1 MAFDNTTVNF
11 RIRREIGGFAGFV
24 ERSWARWWV
33 KALAVIGLLA
43 VIGYA
48 VFWFVFAADL
58 PSVDKLRTYEP
69 PLPTNV
75 RGVDGTPIHSYARE
89 RRVELSYAEYP
100 PLLVRAFLAAED
112 KTFFEH
118 HGVDYLGIANAFVT
132 NLTSKKRAAGAS
144 TITQQVAKNLL
155 IGNAPSYTRKIKEAI
170 LAYRIEDSLTK
181 QQILELYLNQIALG
195 RNAFGVEAASYAY
208 FGKDLN
214 QLDLAQM
221 AYLAILPKGP
231 SNYDPV
237 RHKDRALDRRAYVLR
252 EMLKNGFITQAQHD
266 SAMAEPLGT
275 VPRQTPKIETAGSGY
290 FVEEVRRQLID
301 KFGEDEKAGPYSVY
315 SGGLWVRTS
324 LDNSLQEYAQTALR
338 QGLLRFD
345 GGRGWSG
352 PLGHTEISAAA
363 TTATPTPIAA
373 DTDEDAAQMVSDRKW
388 QQALL
393 NTNIGLDYDNWR
405 AAIVSGLSSDAAAL
419 TFADGTSGTL
429 PRWGA
434 QMPVRGEGGTAFA
447 ALKTGDIIAVA
458 PEGGT
463 FVLRS
468 VPKISGAFVV
478 EEPQT
483 GRVLAMQGGFDF
495 RVQAFNRAT
504 QAMRQPGST
513 IKPIVYASALE
524 QGMTPASIIVD
535 GPFCVYQSARL
546 GQKCFKNFG
555 GAGGSGAHTMRWG
568 VEQSRNLMTVR
579 AAATTGM
586 GHVVSL
592 MDRIGVGKY
601 PPYLSF
607 ALGAG
612 ETTVSRMVN
621 AYAILANQ
629 GQSHPA
635 SLIDF
640 VQDRHGKVV
649 FPANWHPCDRCNAPD
664 WNGKA
669 MPRPV
674 VQGKQIVDAM
684 SAYQMIHIAEGV
696 IQRGTATVLRDLDR
710 PMFGK
715 TGTNSGPTDVWF
727 IGGTPQMIGGL
738 YIGYD
743 QPHSLGGGAQGGT
756 IAAPIFKAFAV
767 KAYEGMPKIP
777 FRAPQGIRML
787 RIDRASGKPVFGA
800 WPDSDPKASVIWEA
814 FKPESEP
821 RRAVHRDLV
830 VPDPAAVAAAAA
842 AAAKARAAQQAEQKD
857 ARRDSDFLQRQ
868 GGIY

>member
-1 MAFDNTTVNF
+1 MAAPDDTTVKF
-11 RIRREIGGFAGFV
+11 RIRREMGGFRGFV
-24 ERSWARWWV
+24 ARSWGRWWV
-33 KALAVIGLLA
+33 KALAAIGVLA
-43 VIGYA
+43 AIGA
-48 VFWFVFAADL
+48 ALFWFLFAAGL
-58 PSVDKLRTYEP
+58 PSVDTLRTYEP

-75 RGVDGTPIHSYARE
+75 RGIDGTPIHSYARE
-89 RRVELSYAEYP
+89 RRVELSYDEYP

-118 HGVDYLGIANAFVT
+118 HGVDYLGIANAAFN
-132 NLTSKKRAAGAS
+132 NLTTKRRAVGAS

-155 IGNAPSYTRKIKEAI
+155 IGNATSYTRKIKEAI
-170 LAYRIEDSLTK
+170 LAYRIEDTLTK

-237 RHKDRALDRRAYVLR
+237 RHTQRALDRRAYVLR

-266 SAMAEPLGT
+266 AARAEPLGT
-275 VPRQTPKIETAGSGY
+275 VPRQTPKTETAGSGY
-290 FVEEVRRQLID
+290 FVEEVRRQLLD
-301 KFGEDEKAGPYSVY
+301 KFGEDQRAGPYSVY

-324 LDNSLQEYAQTALR
+324 LDNKIQDYAQTALR
-338 QGLLRFD
+338 EGLLRFD
-345 GGRGWSG
+345 SGRGWSG
-352 PLGHTEISAAA
+352 PMGHVEFTG
-363 TTATPTPIAA
+363 TA
-373 DTDEDAAQMVSDRKW
+373 W
-388 QQALL
+388 QSALL
-393 NTNIGLDYDNWR
+393 NTNIGLDYADWR
-405 AAIVSGLSSDAAAL
+405 AAIVVARGSESADLG
-419 TFADGTSGTL
+419 FADGSTGTL

-434 QMPVRGEGGTAFA
+434 QMPVRGVGGTAFA
-447 ALKTGDIIAVA
+447 ALKEGDIIAVA
-458 PEGGT
+458 PDGGS

-495 RVQAFNRAT
+495 RIQAFNRAT
-504 QAMRQPGST
+504 QALRQPGST
-513 IKPIVYASALE
+513 IKPIVYAAALE
-524 QGMTPASIIVD
+524 GGMTPASIIVD
-535 GPFCVYQSARL
+535 GPFCVFQGARL
-546 GQKCFKNFG
+546 GQKCFRNFG
-555 GAGGSGAHTMRWG
+555 NVGGSGSHTMRWG

-586 GHVVSL
+586 PRVVGL
-592 MDRIGVGKY
+592 MDRIGIGKY

-629 GQSHPA
+629 GRSHPS

-649 FPANWHPCDRCNAPD
+649 FPANWRACDRCNAPD

-674 VQGKQIVDAM
+674 SGGKQIVDAM
-684 SAYQMIHIAEGV
+684 SAYQMVHIAEGV

-710 PMFGK
+710 PIFGK
-715 TGTNSGPTDVWF
+715 TGTNTGPTDVWF

-743 QPHSLGGGAQGGT
+743 TPHSLGGAAQGGT
-756 IAAPIFKAFAV
+756 IAAPIFRAFAV
-767 KAYEGMPKIP
+767 KAYEGLDKVP
-777 FRAPQGIRML
+777 FRAPTGIRMV
-787 RIDRASGKPVFGA
+787 RIDRASGKPVFGT
-800 WPDSDPKASVIWEA
+800 WPTDDPKAAVIWEA

-821 RRAVHRDLV
+821 RRAVRRDMI

-842 AAAKARAAQQAEQKD
+842 AKARAAQEAQQQQKET
-857 ARRDSDFLQRQ
+857 RRDSDFLQRE

>member
-1 MAFDNTTVNF
+1 MAFDDSTVNF
-11 RIRREIGGFAGFV
+11 RIRREVDGFRGFV
-24 ERSWARWWV
+24 ERSWGRWWV
-33 KALAVIGLLA
+33 KGLAVLA
-43 VIGYA
+43 VLGVIGYG
-48 VFWFVFAADL
+48 VFYFLFAADL

-89 RRVELSYAEYP
+89 RRVELSYDEYP

-118 HGVDYLGIANAFVT
+118 HGVDYLGIANAFVN

-155 IGNAPSYTRKIKEAI
+155 IGNAPSYNRKIKEAI
-170 LAYRIEDSLTK
+170 LAYRIEDALTK

-237 RHKDRALDRRAYVLR
+237 RHPERALERRAYVLR
-252 EMLKNGFITQAQHD
+252 EMLKNGFITQTQHD
-266 SAMAEPLGT
+266 SAMTEGLGT

-301 KFGEDEKAGPYSVY
+301 KFGEDDRAGPYSVY
-315 SGGLWVRTS
+315 AGGLWVRTS
-324 LDNSLQEYAQTALR
+324 LDEKLQDYAQTALR

-345 GGRGWSG
+345 SGRGWSG
-352 PLGHTEISAAA
+352 PLGHADIAASTLTSDATEDDGDAAA
-363 TTATPTPIAA
+363 AA
-373 DTDEDAAQMVSDRKW
+373 SARKW
-388 QQALL
+388 QSALL
-393 NTNIGLDYDNWR
+393 NTNIGLDYDTWR
-405 AAIVSGLSSDAAAL
+405 AAIVTGMTSEQASLG
-419 TFADGTSGTL
+419 FGDGSTGTL

-447 ALKTGDIIAVA
+447 AIKTGDILAVA
-458 PEGGT
+458 PEGSGGV
-463 FVLRS
+463 FALRS

-495 RVQAFNRAT
+495 RLQAFNRAT

-535 GPFCVYQSARL
+535 GPFCVYQSAKL
-546 GQKCFKNFG
+546 GQKCFRNFG
-555 GAGGSGAHTMRWG
+555 GGGGSGPHTMRWG

-586 GHVVSL
+586 PHVVSL

-629 GQSHPA
+629 GQAHPG

-649 FPANWHPCDRCNAPD
+649 WPENWHACDRCNAPD
-664 WNGKA
+664 YNGKA

-674 VQGKQIVDAM
+674 VRGKQIVDAM

-756 IAAPIFKAFAV
+756 LAAPIFKAFAL
-767 KAYEGMPKIP
+767 KAYEGMEKIP
-777 FRAPQGIRML
+777 FRAPQGIRMV

-800 WPDSDPKASVIWEA
+800 WPGDDPKASVIWEA

-821 RRAVHRDLV
+821 RRAVRRDII
-830 VPDPAAVAAAAA
+830 PDPAAVQAAAQ
-842 AAAKARAAQQAEQKD
+842 AKARAAAQAQQQQKET
-857 ARRDSDFLQRQ
+857 RKDSDFLQRQ